1 MYGPSPL
8 CYPSPETSMYIRNRD
23 EALDA
28 LSGVLALP
36 ERRDQIIQIT
46 VKVAL
51 CLDPDARRF
60 LADCAAGLI
69 EGGLEHMR
77 RKRREML
84 DALQQQEQ
92 EGGEAILIVDSSTDQ
107 LLEAV
112 GSAMDALRL
121 ADIIAQVFPELAR
134 QHQKWEIARA
144 VLGEEQAIQDAV
156 INTIKERKTGGTRVL
171 GMMQKH
177 VAEKIAL
184 SRPPWFE
191 ATPTIKGAIES
202 VVAADGAVK
211 TGTSHDPELVFKII
225 ALDDTRAQLVLD
237 MLSSAPDDAKT
248 YINDIRQRIDQ
259 LLHLEEQNA

>member
-1 MYGPSPL
+1 
-8 CYPSPETSMYIRNRD
+8 MYIRNRD

-28 LSGVLALP
+28 LSAVLALP

-51 CLDPDARRF
+51 CLDADARRF

-69 EGGLEHMR
+69 EGGLENMR

-84 DALQQQEQ
+84 EAASQQE
-92 EGGEAILIVDSSTDQ
+92 GHEAILIVDSSTDQ

-121 ADIIAQVFPELAR
+121 SDIIAQVFPELAR
-134 QHQKWEIARA
+134 RHEKWEIARA

-177 VAEKIAL
+177 VADKIIEM
-184 SRPPWFE
+184 RPKWFD
-191 ATPTIKGAIES
+191 AAGTIKKAIEDA
-202 VVAADGAVK
+202 VAADGAAK
-211 TGTSHDPELVFKII
+211 ANTSMDPELLFKII
-225 ALDDTRAQLVLD
+225 ALDDTRAQLMLD
-237 MLSSAPDDAKT
+237 LLAGNPAEARVYLGEVRS
-248 YINDIRQRIDQ
+248 RVDQ
-259 LLHLEEQNA
+259 LLSLEEQQNAA

>member
-1 MYGPSPL
+1 
-8 CYPSPETSMYIRNRD
+8 MYIRNRD

-28 LSGVLALP
+28 LSAVLALP

-69 EGGLEHMR
+69 EGGLDYMR

-84 DALQQQEQ
+84 DSLSQQEGQ
-92 EGGEAILIVDSSTDQ
+92 EAIILVDSSQDQ

-134 QHQKWEIARA
+134 RHEKWEIARA

-156 INTIKERKTGGTRVL
+156 INTIKERKTGGTQVL
-171 GMMQKH
+171 DMMQKH
-177 VAEKIAL
+177 VADKIDAL
-184 SRPPWFE
+184 RPKWISS
-191 ATPTIKGAIES
+191 APTLRAA
-202 VVAADGAVK
+202 VADVMGTDGQAGP
-211 TGTSHDPELVFKII
+211 GTSGDPELIFKII

-237 MLSSAPDDAKT
+237 LTPANPGEAKT
-248 YINDIRQRIDQ
+248 YVNDIRTRVDQ
-259 LLHLEEQNA
+259 ILALEEQNAA